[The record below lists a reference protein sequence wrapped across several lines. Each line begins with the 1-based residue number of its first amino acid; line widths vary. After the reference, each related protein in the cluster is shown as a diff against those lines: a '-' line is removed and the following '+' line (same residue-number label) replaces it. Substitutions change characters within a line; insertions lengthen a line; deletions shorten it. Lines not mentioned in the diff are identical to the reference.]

1 MSIYIYTYSIPMH
14 RISRIVELLVQV
26 HSPPGY
32 VHLLWARSCS
42 CLPATQSLLR
52 ADSMLVYR
60 YSSMTLHGG
69 KQSAEVLEK
78 HSSCKSLSGST
89 ILQNV
94 STTLVLACS
103 ASCGVQGH
111 LELPW
116 LDVATGIPCQFNI
129 ATKPGLHVVKPEPKT
144 RNSSLLMST
153 VQSHQRYPRSCQ
165 YLLEVV
171 ISN

>member
-1 MSIYIYTYSIPMH
+1 MH

-42 CLPATQSLLR
+42 CLPAAQSLLR

-94 STTLVLACS
+94 SLRWSWPARLLVVSRGALSYLGSMSPLA
-103 ASCGVQGH
+103 
-111 LELPW
+111 
-116 LDVATGIPCQFNI
+116 
-129 ATKPGLHVVKPEPKT
+129 
-144 RNSSLLMST
+144 
-153 VQSHQRYPRSCQ
+153 YPAN
-165 YLLEVV
+165 LT
-171 ISN
+171 